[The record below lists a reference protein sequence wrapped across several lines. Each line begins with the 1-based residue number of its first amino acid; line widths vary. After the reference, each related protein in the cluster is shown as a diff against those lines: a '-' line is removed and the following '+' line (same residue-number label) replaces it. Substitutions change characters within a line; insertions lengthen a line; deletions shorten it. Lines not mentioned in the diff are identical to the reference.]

1 MYLGGVMGVIYISF
15 AASIVQQLGVL
26 TFTLF
31 SIGGQLVSSLVI
43 DIVAPTKGVSI
54 SHYLII
60 GIVMTYAGV
69 IAGGVSGS
77 QTKRPQSL

>member
-31 SIGGQLVSSLVI
+31 SVGGQLVRSLVI

-54 SHYLII
+54 SYYLII
-60 GIVMTYAGV
+60 GILMTYAGV

-77 QTKRPQSL
+77 QTKRPQIL

>member
-1 MYLGGVMGVIYISF
+1 MGVIYISF
-15 AASIVQQLGVL
+15 AANIVQQLGVL

-31 SIGGQLVSSLVI
+31 SVGGQLVSSLVI

-54 SHYLII
+54 SYYLII
-60 GIVMTYAGV
+60 GILMTYAGV

-77 QTKRPQSL
+77 QTKRPQIL